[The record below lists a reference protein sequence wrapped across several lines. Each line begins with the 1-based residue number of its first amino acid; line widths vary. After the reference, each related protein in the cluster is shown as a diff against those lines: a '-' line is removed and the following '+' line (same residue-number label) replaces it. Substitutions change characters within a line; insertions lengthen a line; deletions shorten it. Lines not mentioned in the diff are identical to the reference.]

1 MEARFEPK
9 AVRALFDEM
18 AATYGIVNVISS
30 FGFAARWRH
39 HVVKDL
45 PIKEAAHVVD
55 LMSGMS
61 ELCRSLAIYVASEVR
76 VTAIDISP
84 EMIRRARKDWPFPVE
99 IHLGDVLS
107 WEFEP
112 GCADVVICSF
122 GLKTFDRHQQAQL
135 AKCVARMLR
144 PGGWFSFVE
153 ISVPPA
159 RLFRWAYLI
168 YLNKVIPWIGR
179 LFLGNP
185 SNYRMLG
192 VYTREFGSCKHFAE
206 CLRAHSMEV
215 AESRYFFGCAT
226 GVRGVK
232 PIGGHG
238 RDRHDFSWTG
248 SDIVSPGQE

>member
-39 HVVKDL
+39 QVVKDL
-45 PIKEAAHVVD
+45 PMKEASHVVD

-84 EMIRRARKDWPFPVE
+84 EMIRRARKDWPFRVE

-112 GCADVVICSF
+112 GRADVVICSF
-122 GLKTFDRHQQAQL
+122 GLKTFDRYQQAQL
-135 AKCVARMLR
+135 AQCVARMLR
-144 PGGWFSFVE
+144 PGGRFSFVE
-153 ISVPPA
+153 ISIPPA
-159 RLFRWAYLI
+159 RLLRWTCLF
-168 YLNKVIPWIGR
+168 YLNNVIPWIGR

-192 VYTREFGSCKHFAE
+192 VYTREFGNCKYFAD
-206 CLRAHSMEV
+206 CLRGHSMEV

-232 PIGGHG
+232 PIGA
-238 RDRHDFSWTG
+238 RAPG
-248 SDIVSPGQE
+248 SDSFPS